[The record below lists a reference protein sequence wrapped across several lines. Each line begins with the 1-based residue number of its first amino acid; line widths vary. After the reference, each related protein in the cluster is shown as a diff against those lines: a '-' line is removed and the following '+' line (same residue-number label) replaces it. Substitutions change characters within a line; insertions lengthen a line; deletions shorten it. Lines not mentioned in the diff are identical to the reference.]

1 VSATPGKIWYY
12 ESHDAGGFQFHL
24 KPDGTAQVWV
34 MTGPRERP
42 EIGFY
47 RTDLGPPA
55 FERLR
60 ALKRDAELDKLPPS
74 TPSSPGMGHVG
85 LIEEYGDGKR
95 DGCNF
100 NPRDLSTSPAAAR
113 ALLAEARRM
122 GDSVLRHPR
131 RVLGGSGGP
140 QAPAQGADGYLRF
153 EAKLRSVGTE
163 AVELENPL
171 AQEGVGP
178 ESTGLRLL
186 VEPGPGVKSRE
197 VISVDLTP
205 QNVQVVNAEGAPTKE
220 RWLVLP
226 PGEEVRLS
234 IRRKVNASPGRYRA
248 HVECRFRLHE
258 QRDSVEGL
266 LTIDLGTFEVVRAV
280 KSK

>member
-1 VSATPGKIWYY
+1 MLGMSKANGAYTRPGRSARVVSRPRHWA
-12 ESHDAGGFQFHL
+12 Q
-24 KPDGTAQVWV
+24 AQV
-34 MTGPRERP
+34 
-42 EIGFY
+42 
-47 RTDLGPPA
+47 
-55 FERLR
+55 
-60 ALKRDAELDKLPPS
+60 
-74 TPSSPGMGHVG
+74 
-85 LIEEYGDGKR
+85 
-95 DGCNF
+95 
-100 NPRDLSTSPAAAR
+100 
-113 ALLAEARRM
+113 
-122 GDSVLRHPR
+122 
-131 RVLGGSGGP
+131 
-140 QAPAQGADGYLRF
+140 
-153 EAKLRSVGTE
+153 
-163 AVELENPL
+163 ENPL